1 VFHFSMW
8 KLSQSD
14 LDDLITNC
22 TGGL

>member
-1 VFHFSMW
+1 MW

-14 LDDLITNC
+14 LDDRITNC